1 MDAIFIPDL
10 VLFPL
15 LNWEKSLLC
24 SLVSMAGPLVVE
36 QQFVAH
42 DGRQRNRCAVPK
54 PGSGACAVSDVA
66 GCPCVVLR
74 VRVLG

>member
-1 MDAIFIPDL
+1 MDAIFIPAL
-10 VLFPL
+10 ALSPL

-42 DGRQRNRCAVPK
+42 RLEA
-54 PGSGACAVSDVA
+54 
-66 GCPCVVLR
+66 
-74 VRVLG
+74 